1 MKDSKKHSTVQL
13 TQQLLQ
19 TKIAYITHIEQ
30 QNRDRIHLY
39 NAGSYWLAFER
50 SAYKLEQT
58 IGGVMTQ
65 ALSLTNYPLPVVL
78 ASIPATALQ
87 ALCNRNAVCKQSS
100 SYIELSTTP
109 ISTACYTI
117 WYNHET
123 EGLR

>member
-1 MKDSKKHSTVQL
+1 MEESKKLSTVQL

-19 TKIAYITHIEQ
+19 TKIDHITRTEQ

-58 IGGVMTQ
+58 ISGVMTQ
-65 ALSLTNYPLPVVL
+65 ALALTNYPLPVVL
-78 ASIPATALQ
+78 ASIPAAALQ
-87 ALCNRNAVCKQSS
+87 SLCSHNSVCKQSS
-100 SYIELSTTP
+100 SYIELSTSP
-109 ISTACYTI
+109 ISTTRYTI

>member
-1 MKDSKKHSTVQL
+1 MESSKKLSTVQL
-13 TQQLLQ
+13 TQQLLL
-19 TKIAYITHIEQ
+19 TKIDHITRTEQ

-65 ALSLTNYPLPVVL
+65 ALALTNYPLPVVL
-78 ASIPATALQ
+78 ASIPVTALQ
-87 ALCNRNAVCKQSS
+87 TLCSHNAVCKQSS
-100 SYIELSTTP
+100 SYIELSTSP
-109 ISTACYTI
+109 ISTARYTI
-117 WYNHET
+117 WYNRET

>member
-1 MKDSKKHSTVQL
+1 MEDSKKLLTVQL

-19 TKIAYITHIEQ
+19 TKIDHITRTEQ

-39 NAGSYWLAFER
+39 KAGSYWLAFER

-58 IGGVMTQ
+58 ISGVMTQ

-78 ASIPATALQ
+78 ASIPTTALQ
-87 ALCNRNAVCKQSS
+87 SLCRCNTVCKKSI
-100 SYIELSTTP
+100 SYIELSTSP
-109 ISTACYTI
+109 ISTASYTV